1 MTLFEVWAPL
11 AKQVR
16 LKLDERLLLMQAEE
30 DGWWSLDEAS
40 AEHGSLY
47 QYVLDGGYPLP
58 DPRSPSQPQG
68 VHGPSQ
74 VVDHSHFEW
83 RDATFRPP
91 PLGASIL
98 YELHIGTFTP
108 PGTFDSAIDR
118 LGHLLDLGIQYIEL
132 MPVNHFPGQRGWG
145 YDGVS
150 LWAPHAAYGG
160 PDGLKRLVD
169 ACHARGLGVIL
180 DVVYNHLGPDGNYL
194 PQFGNYFTDRH
205 HTPWGQA
212 LNFDGPDSDEVR
224 RFVIDNALMWLRD
237 YHMDALRLD
246 AADLIMDNSAVHILE
261 QMAEEVQ
268 MLENQTRRQRYLIAE
283 SDLNA
288 PRMIRP
294 PDIGGYGLDAHWC
307 DDFHHALHTVLSGES
322 TGYYR
327 DFGEIAQLAKS
338 LTNAYVYDGEYSS
351 FRQRTHG
358 RPPTDVPA
366 YRFVC
371 FLQNHDQI
379 GNRARGDRISHIT
392 RMDRA
397 KIGAALVLTAPFIP
411 MLFMGEEWAAST
423 PFLYFTDHTDQ
434 ELGQAITQ
442 GRRKDFAYF
451 GWEPDEVP
459 DPQSLETFERSML
472 NWDEVNHKPHA
483 GVLKW
488 YQDLIALRARLPYL
502 SDGSF
507 EFINVDFDEDES
519 WLVMTRGP
527 VLVAV
532 NFDEVDHEL
541 SLNLASDAQVLLSS
555 VPGVSVDGDSLYLPS
570 ESVGIL
576 LTG

>member
-47 QYVLDGGYPLP
+47 QYVLDEGNPLP
-58 DPRSPSQPQG
+58 DPRSPSQPKG

-74 VVDHSHFEW
+74 VVDHSRFEW

-541 SLNLASDAQVLLSS
+541 SLNLPSDAQVLLSC
-555 VPGVSVDGDSLYLPS
+555 VPGVSVEGDSLYLPS

>member
-47 QYVLDGGYPLP
+47 QYVLDEGNPLP
-58 DPRSPSQPQG
+58 DPRSPSQPKG

-74 VVDHSHFEW
+74 VVDHSRFEW
-83 RDATFRPP
+83 SDATFRPP

-541 SLNLASDAQVLLSS
+541 SLNLPSDAQVLLSS
-555 VPGVSVDGDSLYLPS
+555 VPGVSVEGDSLYLPS